1 MTVFWH
7 LFLPFPGFYLQDL
20 IIAPMTLF
28 RFPKK
33 PMGQCKGAKL
43 NRLPIPLLFP
53 VGSFQISFSI
63 FLPQSAGIII
73 NKGQERPVVHEIA
86 IIW

>member
-1 MTVFWH
+1 
-7 LFLPFPGFYLQDL
+7 
-20 IIAPMTLF
+20 
-28 RFPKK
+28 
-33 PMGQCKGAKL
+33 MGQCKGAKL